1 MANQH
6 SQTHVDALRRQIIFH
21 NHRYY
26 ALDDPIISDA
36 EYDALIRDLLD
47 LEEAYPELLT
57 NDSPTQRVGF
67 SPIPGLVEVDHI
79 VPMLSLANAF
89 DQGEFEKW
97 HDRVLRWLG
106 VDQFDMVCELKI
118 DGLSMALTYEAG
130 RLSRGATR
138 GDGSKGEDVTH
149 NIRTIKAV
157 PLTLLNNHH
166 SRIEVRGE
174 VYLHRQDFDRINQER
189 LNEGLPLYSS
199 ARNTAA
205 GTTRQLDP
213 RTAAHRNLDIIIWG
227 QGYSEAPNPSTHW
240 ESLQQIQGL
249 GFKISPH
256 NRLVKNPE
264 DVESYYRAWVE
275 NRESLDY
282 AVDGVVVKINRF
294 DHQEKLGVIGRE
306 PRWAIAY
313 KFPAIQSVT
322 RLLDIGVNVGRTG
335 SLNPFAIL
343 EAVQLGGATVKMA
356 TLHNEEDIRRKDIRI
371 GDWVIVERAGEV
383 IPKVVAPVISRR
395 VGNEQIFTMPLNC
408 PVCNTPTTR
417 DEAEVASRCANF
429 ACPGQ
434 QFERIRHFTSAMEI
448 DGLGEKLAFVL
459 LQEKL
464 IKDGADVYSLTKP
477 NLVGLDRM
485 AEKSASKILESI
497 QRSKR
502 RPFSKVL
509 FALGIV
515 HVGLETADILTR
527 HLPSLTRLESATID
541 DLTAIPGIGPKI
553 GASIVSFFQSP
564 EAQDLLRKI
573 RSAGLQLSHS
583 IDKDDHGQLLYGKQ
597 FVITGRLE
605 AFTRSQA
612 ERRIKSLGGSIS
624 PNVTHRTDYLIAG
637 EAAGSKLDQA
647 LALGT
652 PIVRE
657 NEFVSL
663 LETGV
668 LPQTR

>member
-1 MANQH
+1 MANQY
-6 SQTHVDALRRQIIFH
+6 SQTRVDDIRRQINFH

-36 EYDALIRDLLD
+36 EYDTLIRELLD

-57 NDSPTQRVGF
+57 RDSPTQRVGF
-67 SPIPGLVEVDHI
+67 SPVPGLVEVDHI

-89 DQGEFEKW
+89 NQAEFEKW
-97 HDRVLRWLG
+97 HNRVLRLLE
-106 VDQFDMVCELKI
+106 VDHFDMVCELKI

-130 RLSRGATR
+130 QLSRGATR
-138 GDGSKGEDVTH
+138 GDGMKGEDVTH
-149 NIRTIKAV
+149 NIRTIKTV
-157 PLTLLNNHH
+157 PLTLMNDQH
-166 SRIEVRGE
+166 SHLEVRGE

-189 LNEGLPLYSS
+189 LAEGLPLY
-199 ARNTAA
+199 ANPRNTAA

-213 RTAAHRNLDIIIWG
+213 RSAAHRNLDIIIWG
-227 QGYSEAPNPSTHW
+227 LGYSDAPDPGTHW
-240 ESLQQIQGL
+240 ASLQQIQDL
-249 GFKISPH
+249 GFKISSH

-282 AVDGVVVKINRF
+282 AADGVVVKVNRF
-294 DHQEKLGVIGRE
+294 DFQEKLGIVGRE
-306 PRWAIAY
+306 PRWAIAI

-322 RLLDIGVNVGRTG
+322 RLLNIGINVGRTG

-356 TLHNEEDIRRKDIRI
+356 TLHNEEDIRRKDIRV

-383 IPKVVAPVISRR
+383 IPRVIGPVISRR
-395 VGNEQIFTMPLNC
+395 SGNEQIFTMPPNC
-408 PVCNTPTTR
+408 PVCTTPTTR
-417 DEAEVASRCANF
+417 PEDEAVSRCTNF

-448 DGLGEKLAFVL
+448 DGLGEKLAIAL
-459 LQEKL
+459 LQQDL
-464 IKDGADVYSLTKP
+464 IKDGADVYSLTKT

-485 AEKSASKILESI
+485 AEKSASKVLESI
-497 QRSKR
+497 QRSKD

-509 FALGIV
+509 FALGII

-527 HLPSLTRLESATID
+527 HFPSLNRLGSATID

-553 GASIVSFFQSP
+553 AASIVSFFQSP
-564 EAQDLLRKI
+564 QTQNFLEKI
-573 RSAGLQLSHS
+573 RSAGLRLSHS
-583 IDKDDHGQLLYGKQ
+583 VDKNDYGQLLYGKQ

-605 AFTRSQA
+605 IFTRAQA
-612 ERRIKSLGGSIS
+612 ESRIKSLGGSVTS
-624 PNVTHRTDYLIAG
+624 NVTRRTDYLIAG

-647 LALGT
+647 LVLGT

-668 LPQTR
+668 FLQDR